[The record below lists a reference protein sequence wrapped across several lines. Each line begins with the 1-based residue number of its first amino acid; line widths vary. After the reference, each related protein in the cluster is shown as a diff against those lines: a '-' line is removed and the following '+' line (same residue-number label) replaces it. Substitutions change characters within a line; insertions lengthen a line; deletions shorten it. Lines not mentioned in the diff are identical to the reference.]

1 MPCSHGSIWG
11 KYFPAQCL
19 VLWSDYNIASLLQV
33 LIRHDARL
41 PATWVVVAN
50 VESGCSMPR
59 HSICHYVL
67 QITAGGERAGRVV
80 HGSQDTRRSRGA
92 TPPTRSGRWRE
103 RSPCVEVATGNDHC
117 GRARRGSAACVV
129 LHVFGDGFDSL
140 PTTSPCVQDWL
151 FSLALHHCQ
160 SVRPRHSVILSTYST
175 TNLLFLIDLCDPVT
189 GAASGKL
196 ANQKITA
203 HLVACNNAQSVCLAA
218 CVLVRRHFKTET
230 RIESSLFW
238 FLVRVRFIYVL
249 HFVVWV

>member
-1 MPCSHGSIWG
+1 MPRSHGSIWG

-140 PTTSPCVQDWL
+140 PTTFPCVQDWL
-151 FSLALHHCQ
+151 CSLALHHCQ
-160 SVRPRHSVILSTYST
+160 SVRPRHSVILSTLAECPCVAT
-175 TNLLFLIDLCDPVT
+175 GICNTNIL
-189 GAASGKL
+189 
-196 ANQKITA
+196 
-203 HLVACNNAQSVCLAA
+203 
-218 CVLVRRHFKTET
+218 R
-230 RIESSLFW
+230 
-238 FLVRVRFIYVL
+238 
-249 HFVVWV
+249 